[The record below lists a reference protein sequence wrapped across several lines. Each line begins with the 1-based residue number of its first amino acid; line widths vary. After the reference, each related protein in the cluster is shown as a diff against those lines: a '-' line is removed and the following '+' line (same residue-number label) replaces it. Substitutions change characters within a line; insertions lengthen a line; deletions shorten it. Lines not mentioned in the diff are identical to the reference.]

1 MTSTLDQEKGAQ
13 GTYSVFKKTYP
24 AKSPWYGGFSDAD
37 LLYPG
42 VTGKFI
48 EVTMTKG
55 YDL

>member
-13 GTYSVFKKTYP
+13 GTYSIFKKTCP
-24 AKSPWYGGFSDAD
+24 AKSPWYGGFSDVD

-55 YDL
+55 YEL